1 MARPR
6 IEIDYDKFAKLCE
19 IQCTQEEIGYVLG
32 CSADTL
38 ARAVKRD
45 MNMSYADY
53 YKKHG
58 SVGKI
63 ALRRYQFVLA
73 KKNTAMAIWL
83 GKQYLGQRDMPAPP
97 IEEITQGF
105 DVTQIATVVSAD

>member
-6 IEIDYDKFAKLCE
+6 IEIDYDKFSKLCE
-19 IQCTQEEIGYVLG
+19 IQCTQEEIAYVLG
-32 CSADTL
+32 ISADTL

-45 MNMSYADY
+45 LNMSYAEY

-58 SVGKI
+58 AVGKI
-63 ALRRYQFVLA
+63 ALRRYQFTLA

-83 GKQYLGQRDMPAPP
+83 GKHYLGQRDVPAPD
-97 IEEITQGF
+97 IEEITEGF
-105 DVTQIATVVSAD
+105 DVTQIVSNAD

>member
-6 IEIDYDKFAKLCE
+6 LEIDYDKFAKLCE
-19 IQCTQEEIGYVLG
+19 IQCTQEEIAYVLG
-32 CSADTL
+32 VSADTL

-45 MNMSYADY
+45 KNMGFAEY

-63 ALRRYQFVLA
+63 ALRRYQFNLA
-73 KKNTAMAIWL
+73 KSNTAMAIWL
-83 GKQYLGQRDMPAPP
+83 GKQYLGQRDVPAPDV
-97 IEEITQGF
+97 EEITEGF
-105 DVTQIATVVSAD
+105 DVTEIATVKDAN